1 MNFIGIRG
9 ICVTIGIDPI
19 AHVFHRRSIMR
30 LHHVPARRG
39 FGIIELLVV
48 LAIIA
53 FLIAL
58 LVPAVQ
64 KVREAAT
71 RTQSTNNLKQI
82 GLAAHS
88 FHDVNKRLPFNG
100 SDAAV
105 GGVKYTKAAKAQTT
119 TSGSW
124 AFQILPYIEQDA
136 MFRNVVRDAGIP
148 TYLCPGRKRPG
159 VEVVKDG
166 GGAWSDY
173 FWNNYLNDAKKAE
186 KPDNPDSKGSLVGIT
201 DGTSNTILVGHGNIN
216 IDQYQAKANV
226 TLCSNIFN
234 GGTTGTIR
242 AGKNGAAN
250 PAGVTLQRDSKKAP
264 DLGSWGGPF
273 QGGALFTLCDG
284 SVRFVTYSFNDLN
297 ALLTPTGGEVIN
309 DLEEE

>member
-1 MNFIGIRG
+1 
-9 ICVTIGIDPI
+9 
-19 AHVFHRRSIMR
+19 MR
-30 LHHVPARRG
+30 LHPMQSRRG

-82 GLAAHS
+82 ALATHN
-88 FHDVNKRLPFNG
+88 FHDANKRFPFNG

-105 GGVKYTKAAKAQTT
+105 GGVKYSKAAKAETV

-124 AFQILPYIEQDA
+124 GFQILPYVEEQNLFNKIDRTVA
-136 MFRNVVRDAGIP
+136 VQV
-148 TYLCPGRKRPG
+148 YLCPARKRPG
-159 VEVVKDG
+159 VEIVKDG

-173 FWNNYLNDAKKAE
+173 FWNNYLNDAAKAE
-186 KPDNPDSKGSLVGIT
+186 KADNPDAELSFNGIT
-201 DGTSNTILVGHGNIN
+201 DGTSNTIMIGHGNISTEHATWE
-216 IDQYQAKANV
+216 IRRDAVLQR
-226 TLCSNIFN
+226 IFN
-234 GGTTGTIR
+234 GGTFDGTAR

-250 PAGVTLQRDSKKAP
+250 PAGVTLQRDSNKAP
-264 DLGSWGGPF
+264 GPGSWGGPF
-273 QGGALFTLCDG
+273 PQGALFAFCDG
-284 SVRFVTYSFNDLN
+284 SVHFVSYSVTDLN
-297 ALLTPTGGEVIN
+297 AMLTPAGNEIIN
-309 DLEEE
+309 GFEEE

>member
-1 MNFIGIRG
+1 MHLQPS
-9 ICVTIGIDPI
+9 TQ
-19 AHVFHRRSIMR
+19 
-30 LHHVPARRG
+30 RRG

-48 LAIIA
+48 IAIIA

-82 GLAAHS
+82 ALATHN
-88 FHDVNKRLPFNG
+88 FVDTNKRFPFNG
-100 SDAAV
+100 SDAPV
-105 GGVKYTKAAKAQTT
+105 GCTKYTKAAKDQTI

-124 AFQILPYIEQDA
+124 GFQILPYIEQQNLFNKID
-136 MFRNVVRDAGIP
+136 RDVSISI
-148 TYLCPGRKRPG
+148 YLCPGRGRPG

-173 FWNNYLNDAKKAE
+173 FWNNYLNDPAKAE
-186 KPDNPDSKGSLVGIT
+186 KADNVDAELTFVGIT
-201 DGTSNTILVGHGNIN
+201 DGTSNTVLLGHGNISTE
-216 IDQYQAKANV
+216 QYLAKSKV
-226 TLCSNIFN
+226 TLCSNIFD
-234 GGTTGTIR
+234 GGTFGTAR

-264 DLGSWGGPF
+264 DAGSWGGPF
-273 QGGALFTLCDG
+273 PQGALFSLCDG
-284 SVRFVTYSFNDLN
+284 SVRMVPYSFNNLN
-297 ALLTPTGGEVIN
+297 AMLTPAGGEVVN
-309 DLEEE
+309 FCGEE

>member
-71 RTQSTNNLKQI
+71 RTQSVNNLKQI
-82 GLAAHS
+82 GLACHS
-88 FHDVNKRLPFNG
+88 FHDANKRLPFNG
-100 SDAAV
+100 SDVAV
-105 GGVKYTKAAKAQTT
+105 GGKKYSKVAKDGTV

-124 AFQILPYIEQDA
+124 GFQILPYIDQNPLFAKID
-136 MFRNVVRDAGIP
+136 RSVGIP
-148 TYLCPGRKRPG
+148 VYMCPARGRPSI
-159 VEVVKDG
+159 EIAKDS

-173 FWNNYLNDAKKAE
+173 FWNNYLNNAKNAE
-186 KPDNPDSKGSLVGIT
+186 KADNADMKRTLVGIT
-201 DGTSNTILVGHGNIN
+201 DGTSNTIMVGHGNIELT
-216 IDQYQAKANV
+216 QYLSNSNV

-234 GGTTGTIR
+234 GGTFGTAR
-242 AGKNGAAN
+242 AGKNGEAS
-250 PAGVTLQRDSKKAP
+250 PASVTLQRDSKNAP
-264 DLGSWGGPF
+264 TLGSWGGPLP
-273 QGGALFTLCDG
+273 QGALMGMGDG
-284 SVRFVTYSFNDLN
+284 TVRLFPYSVNNLGEF
-297 ALLTPTGGEVIN
+297 LTPQGNEVVTLP
-309 DLEEE
+309 DT